1 MIDVCD
7 RLFVFLCEG
16 SMLRSL
22 PSIPQRFVLLVAL
35 GGMFAFG
42 DGAPAG
48 HFQRPPGLT
57 CDSGILAEWR
67 TGAGPTRRKFDAT
80 GWDADAAGSSEVLPW
95 WKMQIFKGS
104 LNKFWS
110 LRSRTHTTSFVS
122 SKWCP
127 AFVPSTTQNLPNTHL
142 LRTVVANFVVEHIWR
157 AKHRQQLTR
166 WDDLYKYI
174 YIYNHSRRWPYK
186 TTAIKYMSPPAQL
199 RLICAQ
205 GRDYTYYI
213 MQARFHRNIAASS
226 LAADCNV
233 PQRPPAVIRSFT
245 SIQMAHTHTD
255 TLPQQG
261 GWNGHEDEMT
271 MNMRWHLT

>member
-80 GWDADAAGSSEVLPW
+80 GWDADAAGCSEVLPW

-142 LRTVVANFVVEHIWR
+142 LRTVVANFVVEYIWR

-166 WDDLYKYI
+166 WDDLYK

-186 TTAIKYMSPPAQL
+186 TTAIKYMSPPSPAATYMRPGAGLYILYNAGTFSQEH
-199 RLICAQ
+199 CSVFF
-205 GRDYTYYI
+205 GRWLQCSPAAPCSNKKFYI
-213 MQARFHRNIAASS
+213 YS
-226 LAADCNV
+226 DG
-233 PQRPPAVIRSFT
+233 
-245 SIQMAHTHTD
+245 THTD